1 MPFNTVLGKILETEQ
16 KESFFAKMGENK
28 DFLLMFFGV
37 AVLMIMILPIP
48 SLLLDL
54 FLAFS
59 FSIALLVLLVSFYLK
74 NPVDF
79 SIFPTVLLG
88 TTLFRLSLNVA
99 TTRMILLNGGSG
111 GPGDFFQA
119 GKLIGTFG
127 SLVVGG
133 NVVVGLVVF
142 IILVTINFVV
152 ITKGAGR
159 IAEVAARFTLD
170 ALPGKQMAI
179 DAELQSGHI
188 DEQMAKRKRKE
199 ISKEAD
205 FYGAMDGASKFIRG
219 DAIAGILITLVNII
233 GGILIGVVQNEM
245 SFADAMQMYTVL
257 TIGDGLIG
265 QIPAIVV
272 SGAAGLVITRVPDQ
286 VEDEQKSFFEEF
298 SVQMFGSSKNL
309 IALSMALLCFVF
321 IPGLT
326 TPFFIMFAGAAI
338 AAYFRWR
345 FEENSRINE
354 RKSRE
359 EQLMRR
365 KTQDVD
371 TDQWLEFDPLSLQ
384 VGMDLIFLANENKN
398 KNIIKSIL
406 QIRRKFID
414 ELGLVV
420 PPIRIKDNQNIPSG
434 QYQILL
440 RGEVVSSYEVY
451 PRQILAISSHKD
463 LPPLKGIKT
472 VEPSF
477 GLDAFWIPESQRMR
491 AQGLGYIIVEVNVV
505 IATHLTQTIQKYAH
519 VLFSRHRLS
528 EYLNKVSQFSPQ
540 LIEDLIPTLLSRQQ
554 VFRVLR
560 NLLREGVSIRDAN
573 TVLETLADHAPKF
586 KDPDTLTEFVR
597 QNLSRH
603 ITRKC
608 MSEDGTL
615 HTIEFA
621 PDVEDALTRGIQMG
635 EGGSISLSLN
645 PDVQQRVLMGIRQ
658 AYEQCK
664 AREPV
669 VLCPHYTRGPLQR
682 LAERLMPYPPNFISA
697 KEIESGVVPKRVAS
711 VSLKGM
717 RLVS

>member
-1 MPFNTVLGKILETEQ
+1 MLG
-16 KESFFAKMGENK
+16 
-28 DFLLMFFGV
+28 GV
-37 AVLMIMILPIP
+37 AVLLIMIMPIP
-48 SLLLDL
+48 TILLDL

-59 FSIALLVLLVSFYLK
+59 FSIALLVLFVSFYLR

-79 SIFPTVLLG
+79 SIFPTILLG

-99 TTRMILLNGGSG
+99 TTRVILLSGNTENG
-111 GPGDFFQA
+111 A
-119 GKLIGTFG
+119 GTLINTFG
-127 SLVVGG
+127 GLVVGG

-179 DAELQSGHI
+179 DAELNQGLI
-188 DEQMAKRKRKE
+188 DEATAKKRRLE

-205 FYGAMDGASKFIRG
+205 FYGNMDGASKFIRG

-233 GGILIGVVQNEM
+233 GGILIGVVQNDM
-245 SFADAMQMYTVL
+245 AFGDALNRYTVL

-265 QIPAIVV
+265 QIPALIV
-272 SGAAGLVITRVPDQ
+272 SGAAGLVITRVPDNS
-286 VEDEQKSFFEEF
+286 EEQTKSFFEEF

-309 IALSMALLCFVF
+309 SALAMSLLFFVF

-326 TPFFIMFAGAAI
+326 FPFFVMFVGAAGAAF
-338 AAYFRWR
+338 YRWR
-345 FEENSRINE
+345 AEQKVEQDRRMLIEESKSK
-354 RKSRE
+354 RKSQE
-359 EQLMRR
+359 M
-365 KTQDVD
+365 D
-371 TDQWLEFDPLSLQ
+371 TDRWLEFDPLSLQ

-406 QIRRKFID
+406 QIRSKFME

-420 PPIRIKDNQNIPSG
+420 PPIRIKDNHTIPSG
-434 QYQILL
+434 QYRILL
-440 RGEVVSSYEVY
+440 RGEEVASYEVY
-451 PRQILAISSHKD
+451 PRQILAISSDRD
-463 LPPLKGIKT
+463 LPQLKGIKT

-491 AQGLGYIIVEVNVV
+491 AQGLGYTIVEVNVV
-505 IATHLTQTIQKYAH
+505 IATHLSQTIQRHAH
-519 VLFSRHRLS
+519 ILFSRHRLS
-528 EYLNKVSQFSPQ
+528 EYLEKVSQFSPQ
-540 LIEDLIPTLLSRQQ
+540 LIDDLIPSMLSRQQ

-560 NLLREGVSIRDAN
+560 NLLREGISIRDAN
-573 TVLETLADHAPKF
+573 TILETLADYAAKF

-597 QNLSRH
+597 QSLSRH
-603 ITRKC
+603 ITRKYLA
-608 MSEDGTL
+608 EDGSL
-615 HTIEFA
+615 RTIEFA
-621 PDVEDALTRGIQMG
+621 SDVEDALTRGIQMG
-635 EGGSISLSLN
+635 EGGAISLSLN
-645 PDVQQRVLMGIRQ
+645 PEVQQRVLMGIRQ
-658 AYEQCK
+658 AWEQCK
-664 AREPV
+664 SYEPV

-682 LAERLMPYPPNFISA
+682 LAERLMAYPPNFISA
-697 KEIESGVVPKRVAS
+697 KEIESGVVPKRIAS

>member
-1 MPFNTVLGKILETEQ
+1 MLGGVSVLL
-16 KESFFAKMGENK
+16 
-28 DFLLMFFGV
+28 
-37 AVLMIMILPIP
+37 IMILPLP
-48 SLLLDL
+48 PFLLDL

-59 FSIALLVLLVSFYLK
+59 FSIALLVLFVSFYLK

-79 SIFPTVLLG
+79 SIFPTILLG

-111 GPGDFFQA
+111 NGTDFYQA

-170 ALPGKQMAI
+170 ALPGKQMSV
-179 DAELQSGHI
+179 DAELQHGHI
-188 DEQMAKRKRKE
+188 DEQMAKRRRKE
-199 ISKEAD
+199 IAKEAD

-233 GGILIGVVQNEM
+233 GGILIGVVMQDM
-245 SFADAMQMYTVL
+245 AFGDALQTYTVL

-265 QIPAIVV
+265 QIPALIV

-286 VEDEQKSFFEEF
+286 TEDETKSFFEEF

-309 IALSMALLCFVF
+309 IALAIALFFFLL

-326 TPFFIMFAGAAI
+326 FPFFVMFAGAV
-338 AAYFRWR
+338 AAAFFRWR
-345 FEENSRINE
+345 VEQKEKEKKERIRLE
-354 RKSRE
+354 VQS
-359 EQLMRR
+359 RR
-365 KTQDVD
+365 KTQDMD
-371 TDQWLEFDPLSLQ
+371 TDRWLEFDPLSLQ

-406 QIRRKFID
+406 QIRSNFMD

-420 PPIRIKDNQNIPSG
+420 PPIRIKDNSNIPSA
-434 QYQILL
+434 QYRVFP
-440 RGEVVSSYEVY
+440 RGEEVASYEVY
-451 PRQILAISSHKD
+451 PRQILAISSDRD

-491 AQGLGYIIVEVNVV
+491 AQGLGYTIVEVNHV
-505 IATHLTQTIQKYAH
+505 IATHLSETIKKYAH
-519 VLFSRHRLS
+519 VLFSRHRLA
-528 EYLNKVSQFSPQ
+528 EYLNKVAEFSPQ
-540 LIEDLIPTLLSRQQ
+540 LIEDLIPNMLTRQQ

-560 NLLREGVSIRDAN
+560 NLLREGISIRDAN
-573 TVLETLADHAPKF
+573 TILETLADYAAKF

-597 QNLSRH
+597 QSLSRH
-603 ITRKC
+603 ITRKYLA
-608 MSEDGTL
+608 EDGSL
-615 HTIEFA
+615 RTIEFA

-658 AYEQCK
+658 AWEQCK
-664 AREPV
+664 TFEPV

-682 LAERLMPYPPNFISA
+682 LAERLMPFPPSFISA

>member
-1 MPFNTVLGKILETEQ
+1 LEAESSESILSKIWN
-16 KESFFAKMGENK
+16 NK
-28 DFLLMFFGV
+28 DFVLMFGGV
-37 AVLMIMILPIP
+37 AVLLIMILPIP
-48 SLLLDL
+48 TFLLDL

-59 FSIALLVLLVSFYLK
+59 FSIALLVLFVSFYLK

-99 TTRMILLNGGSG
+99 TTRMILLNGGNG
-111 GPGDFFQA
+111 NGNDFYQA

-127 SLVVGG
+127 GLVVGG

-170 ALPGKQMAI
+170 ALPGKQMSV
-179 DAELQSGHI
+179 DAELQQGHI
-188 DEQMAKRKRKE
+188 DERMAKQRRRE

-219 DAIAGILITLVNII
+219 DAIAGILITIVNIV
-233 GGILIGVVQNEM
+233 GGILIGVVMNGMPFGE
-245 SFADAMQMYTVL
+245 AMQTYTVL

-265 QIPAIVV
+265 QIPALIV
-272 SGAAGLVITRVPDQ
+272 SGAAGLVITRVPDNS
-286 VEDEQKSFFEEF
+286 EDETKSFFEEF

-309 IALSMALLCFVF
+309 TALSIALLFFVF

-326 TPFFIMFAGAAI
+326 FPFFVMFLGAAT
-338 AAYFRWR
+338 AAFFRWR
-345 FEENSRINE
+345 NEQKQRTNARLRVEEAQN
-354 RKSRE
+354 K
-359 EQLMRR
+359 R
-365 KTQDVD
+365 KTQDMD
-371 TDQWLEFDPLSLQ
+371 TDRWLEFDPLSLQ
-384 VGMDLIFLANENKN
+384 VGMDLIFLANESKN

-406 QIRRKFID
+406 QIRSKFMD

-420 PPIRIKDNQNIPSG
+420 PPIRIKDNHTIPSG
-434 QYQILL
+434 QYRILL
-440 RGEVVSSYEVY
+440 RGEEVASYEVY
-451 PRQILAISSHKD
+451 PRQILAISSDRD
-463 LPPLKGIKT
+463 LPALKGIKT

-491 AQGLGYIIVEVNVV
+491 AQGVGYTIVEVNVV
-505 IATHLTQTIQKYAH
+505 IATHLSQTIQKHAH
-519 VLFSRHRLS
+519 ILFSRHRLT
-528 EYLNKVSQFSPQ
+528 EYLDKVTQFSPQ
-540 LIEDLIPTLLSRQQ
+540 LIEDLIPSMLTRQQ

-560 NLLREGVSIRDAN
+560 NLLREGISIRDAN
-573 TVLETLADHAPKF
+573 TILETLADYAAKF

-597 QNLSRH
+597 QSLSRH
-603 ITRKC
+603 ITRKYLA
-608 MSEDGTL
+608 EDGSL
-615 HTIEFA
+615 RTIEFA
-621 PDVEDALTRGIQMG
+621 SDVEDALTRGIQMG

-645 PDVQQRVLMGIRQ
+645 PEVQQRVLMGIRQ
-658 AYEQCK
+658 AWEQCK
-664 AREPV
+664 AYEPV

-682 LAERLMPYPPNFISA
+682 LAERLMSHPPSFISA
-697 KEIESGVVPKRVAS
+697 KEIESGVTPKRIAS